1 MEMKAMNTPINFSS
15 LASLAE
21 EQPSTLMGC
30 VRMAWPHIRAARD
43 RKVTLKVIHKK
54 LNDAGIPISYKLLAA
69 YVARLQHESGQD
81 GRNAGM
87 PSAA

>member
-1 MEMKAMNTPINFSS
+1 MNTPINFSS

-30 VRMAWPHIRAARD
+30 IRMAWPHIRAAREH
-43 RKVTLKVIHKK
+43 KVTLKVIHKR

-69 YVARLQHESGQD
+69 YVARLQQEAAHD
-81 GRNAGM
+81 NDNTPI

>member
-1 MEMKAMNTPINFSS
+1 MEVKVMNTPINFSS

-43 RKVTLKVIHKK
+43 RKVTLKVIHKR

-69 YVARLQHESGQD
+69 YVARLQHEACEHGDNVTVQ
-81 GRNAGM
+81 
-87 PSAA
+87 SAA